1 MTKISNFDLEAL
13 NIFFKEQ
20 EAVGETVEGTFQSSG
35 ADEYF
40 RVYDYSEKYFS
51 EDREILYGKEF
62 PLEIRT
68 GIPEDD
74 ETSEFYTFYAYAKN
88 EEIE

>member
-1 MTKISNFDLEAL
+1 MTKLSNFDLEAWKL
-13 NIFFKEQ
+13 ILE
-20 EAVGETVEGTFQSSG
+20 EEEIIEETLFQSSG

-51 EDREILYGKEF
+51 EDREILYGKAF

-74 ETSEFYTFYAYAKN
+74 ETSEFYTFYSYAKN
-88 EEIE
+88 KEIE

>member
-1 MTKISNFDLEAL
+1 MTKLSKFDHEAWKQVLEEEIIEESL
-13 NIFFKEQ
+13 
-20 EAVGETVEGTFQSSG
+20 FQSSG

-40 RVYDYSEKYFS
+40 RMYDYSEKYFS
-51 EDREILYGKEF
+51 EDREILYGKAF

-88 EEIE
+88 EEKE